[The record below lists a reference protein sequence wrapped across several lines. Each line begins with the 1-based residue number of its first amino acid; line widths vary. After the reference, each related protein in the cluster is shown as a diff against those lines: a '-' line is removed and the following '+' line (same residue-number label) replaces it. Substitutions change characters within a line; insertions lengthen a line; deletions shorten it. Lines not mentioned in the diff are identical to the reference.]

1 MEPET
6 SIRSCFAS
14 AQAHRKSLENSPDTT
29 TTQYQENLQAAI
41 ASLRECRNLA
51 DRISLFSPNETEDD
65 IATLDLQYTSCAG
78 IIHERPLSM
87 HQIHPHRLLSC
98 RIDFERLRLK

>member
-6 SIRSCFAS
+6 SIRSYFAS
-14 AQAHRKSLENSPDTT
+14 AQTQRKSLENSPDTT
-29 TTQYQENLQAAI
+29 TAQYQDDLRAAI

-65 IATLDLQYTSCAG
+65 ITTLDLQYNSCAG
-78 IIHERPLSM
+78 IIHERELSI
-87 HQIHPHRLLSC
+87 HQIPSHRLLPC
-98 RIDFERLRLK
+98 RNDLERFRLK